1 MSLALWILFSVM
13 LLLMLCR
20 NKISQVINEGLFCV
34 KFLILLLVFVA
45 TFFLPTSVLNLYAA
59 VARIISVL
67 FLVIQA
73 VILVDLFYLY
83 AISLVRKYDDGSDG
97 CAGFLIGSTIIAEA
111 AAFLLMVIA
120 LISFGQDTCG
130 STSWLSIITLVI
142 ILLLP
147 LIQLLNF
154 NPQNS
159 LFTTA
164 LVSLLLSY
172 YSFSAQEYFLTGCL
186 VRLTPAGFAT
196 DIFVSLLLFAISM
209 YGTVMGGF
217 SSNEYQGQE

>member
-1 MSLALWILFSVM
+1 MSLALWILFSAM

-20 NKISQVINEGLFCV
+20 NKVSQVINEGLFCV
-34 KFLILLLVFVA
+34 KFLVLLLIFVG
-45 TFFLPTSVLNLYAA
+45 TFFLPSSVLNLYAA
-59 VARIISVL
+59 VARVISVL
-67 FLVIQA
+67 FLAIQA

-97 CAGFLIGSTIIAEA
+97 CAGFLVGSTIVAEA
-111 AAFLLMVIA
+111 AAFLLMVAA
-120 LISFGQDTCG
+120 LIGLGQDSCG
-130 STSWLSIITLVI
+130 STSWLSITTLVL

-172 YSFSAQEYFLTGCL
+172 HSFSA
-186 VRLTPAGFAT
+186 
-196 DIFVSLLLFAISM
+196 
-209 YGTVMGGF
+209 
-217 SSNEYQGQE
+217 

>member
-1 MSLALWILFSVM
+1 MSLALWILFSMM

-20 NKISQVINEGLFCV
+20 NKVSQVINEGLFCI
-34 KFLILLLVFVA
+34 KFLVLLLVFVA
-45 TFFLPTSVLNLYAA
+45 TFFLPTLVLNFYAE
-59 VARIISVL
+59 VARISSLV
-67 FLVIQA
+67 FLSIQA

-83 AISLVRKYDDGSDG
+83 AINLVRKYDDGSDY
-97 CAGFLIGSTIIAEA
+97 CAGLLVGLTVIAEA
-111 AAFLLMVIA
+111 SAFLLVVLA
-120 LISFGQDTCG
+120 FVNFGHDLCG
-130 STSWLSIITLVI
+130 STSWLSIITLVS
-142 ILLLP
+142 ILILP
-147 LIQLLNF
+147 LIQLLHF

-186 VRLTPAGFAT
+186 VRLTPSGFAI
-196 DIFVSLLLFAISM
+196 DILISLLLFSISM

-217 SSNEYQGQE
+217 SSNEYQDQT